1 MLVLRCVVMLVSLLT
16 LVVKGVAEDKALV
29 FFAKDNLKKAE
40 CVICYAPPC
49 HVSISEHTEAGRKF
63 FAGGGVR
70 LKTTIGYD
78 NENRFLVRER
88 GGNSLKLKVWDTL
101 CSVCALGC
109 FTHGIFKESSLK
121 VPSHGANIH
130 YNVSGMREI
139 KRLCQGDDTFTAE
152 EKNEKIFKIQNRL
165 KEGRDVNKKLEALS
179 EERGAPISMDEIFS

>member
-1 MLVLRCVVMLVSLLT
+1 MLLSVLT
-16 LVVKGVAEDKALV
+16 IVVKGVEDKALV
-29 FFAKDNLKKAE
+29 FYANDTLKEAE

-49 HVSISEHTEAGRKF
+49 HVAISEHTQAARKF

-70 LKTTIGYD
+70 LKTTVDYD
-78 NENRFLVRER
+78 NENRFLLREH

-109 FTHGIFKESSLK
+109 FAHGIFQESSLR

-139 KRLCQGDDTFTAE
+139 KRLCQGDGTFTEE
-152 EKNEKIFKIQNRL
+152 EKKGKIFKIQNRL
-165 KEGRDVNKKLEALS
+165 KLGKDVNKKLEALS